1 VGEVINLRLVR
12 KQRARVAAGVR
23 ATENRRVFG
32 RTAAEKAADTA
43 ARNRIEKI
51 LDGAQLYDRPA
62 NATSDKS

>member
-12 KQRARVAAGVR
+12 KHRARVAAEVR

-32 RTAAEKAADTA
+32 RTAAEKATDTA

-51 LDGAQLYDRPA
+51 LDGAQLDDKPA
-62 NATSDKS
+62 DAISEKS